1 MSNVPTQSRM
11 PPLCAAN
18 GNGRLTAVTHNQAI
32 QSSTVNRPLEVS
44 RKLADVPLVA
54 LLCLPL
60 SLLPPVAL
68 LLQCAANDHG
78 RLTTVVHFKTN
89 QYGDHGHTMKMLP
102 LVWH

>member
-1 MSNVPTQSRM
+1 M

-32 QSSTVNRPLEVS
+32 QPNTVNRLLGAS
-44 RKLADVPLVA
+44 RELADLPLVA
-54 LLCLPL
+54 LPRLPM

-68 LLQCAANDHG
+68 LLPCAANDHG

-89 QYGDHGHTMKMLP
+89 QYGGHGHTMKMLP